1 MVPLYLSLLHFYLE
15 LRERVKREGGYGLEI
30 LARFRFYGPKMATQW
45 LKTRLAKIKEQ
56 LRKHTLLPQN
66 KFLVEEWF
74 CNTNIRPFRY
84 RQVTS

>member
-1 MVPLYLSLLHFYLE
+1 M
-15 LRERVKREGGYGLEI
+15 KREGGYGLEI
-30 LARFRFYGPKMATQW
+30 LARFHFYGPKKATQW